1 MILYEAWKQGLLRR
15 LDREKLLFALGL
27 TPNPLLL
34 SRRKPLLRSIHL
46 IRALVSP
53 TYARALAGWLRDR
66 IELYDGQQ
74 G

>member
-1 MILYEAWKQGLLRR
+1 MIFYEAWKQGLLRR
-15 LDREKLLFALGL
+15 FDREKLLFALGL

-46 IRALVSP
+46 FRAVFSAS
-53 TYARALAGWLRDR
+53 YARSLTTWLRYR

>member
-27 TPNPLLL
+27 APNALFL
-34 SRRKPLLRSIHL
+34 SRRSPLLRSIHL
-46 IRALVSP
+46 IRAMISP
-53 TYARALAGWLRDR
+53 SYARALAGWLRYR

>member
-1 MILYEAWKQGLLRR
+1 VILYEAWKQGLLRR
-15 LDREKLLFALGL
+15 LDREKLLFALGF
-27 TPNPLLL
+27 THDALLL

-46 IRALVSP
+46 LRAMFSAE
-53 TYARALAGWLRDR
+53 YARALAGWLRYR